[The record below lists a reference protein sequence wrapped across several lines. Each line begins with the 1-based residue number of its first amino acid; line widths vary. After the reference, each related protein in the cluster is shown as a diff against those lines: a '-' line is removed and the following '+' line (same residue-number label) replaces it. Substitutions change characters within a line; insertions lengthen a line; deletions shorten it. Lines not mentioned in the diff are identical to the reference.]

1 MNEVNLGIAFLAGI
15 ISFLSPC
22 VFPLVPVYLAQLTG
36 GSITEQE
43 LQAESKVVMLRSIGF
58 VVGFSIV
65 FLLLG
70 ASSTLLGKLFFA
82 YRVWIEKIGGFI
94 IIIFGLQ
101 MAGVFS
107 FSLLMREKRVSMTMP
122 LSQTKSMLRSVVMGF
137 AFGAGWTPCI
147 GLVLS
152 SILILASQSNT
163 MWEGMLL
170 LLVYSMGLGVPFLL
184 IATLWSR
191 SLQKFQQINRLLP
204 AIQKFSGG
212 LLVLLGLMLLTG
224 MFKQLS
230 FYFS

>member
-1 MNEVNLGIAFLAGI
+1 MNEVSFGIAFLAGI

-36 GSITEQE
+36 GSISNHE
-43 LQAESKVVMLRSIGF
+43 LQAESKVIMLRSIGF
-58 VVGFSIV
+58 VIGFSII

-70 ASSTLLGKLFFA
+70 ASSTLLGKLFLA
-82 YRVWIEKIGGFI
+82 YRSWIEKIGGLI

-101 MAGVFS
+101 MAGVLSFS
-107 FSLLMREKRVSMTMP
+107 FLMREKRVSMTMR
-122 LSQTKSMLRSVVMGF
+122 SNQTMSMLRSVVMGF

-152 SILILASQSNT
+152 SILILASQSDT

-170 LLVYSMGLGVPFLL
+170 LFVYSMGLGVPFFL

-191 SLQKFQQINRLLP
+191 SLQRFQQINRLLP
-204 AIQKFSGG
+204 AIQKVSGSLLVILG
-212 LLVLLGLMLLTG
+212 LLLLTG
-224 MFKQLS
+224 MFREIS